1 MADRPRPPNLRFLP
15 GERVLAWAPAVRR
28 RAEPELPGTLICTNL
43 RVAFRPRGEASGGA
57 QDAPLNGNYDWA
69 LTNIRQL
76 VAAWSGPTRPQP
88 LRPGVPPR
96 SVPEELLVLGRD
108 FRQLRVGFGDGGP
121 DAGASQV
128 TTAIVRA
135 WQQSSQAGR
144 YEETQLSGC
153 GRGLGPGEPP
163 VPLWETPQDWEAG
176 LQRQGAGGWRVSLA
190 NQRFDVAASLSP
202 YFWVPSRTLDSEI
215 RRAFGHFQQSRGPR
229 LSWHHRGG
237 GDLLRAGGFHP
248 ASDPETQD
256 VRAAESLLL
265 AGHSECVLVDTA
277 EELPSLADIQLSH
290 TRLASLCLS
299 DAPPAQDKWL
309 SALEGTRWLEHVR
322 SCLRKASDIS
332 VLVTTRRLSVVLQEP
347 GDRDL
352 NCLVSSLVQL
362 LSEPEARTLG
372 GIQSLVQRE
381 WVAAGH
387 PFRTRLDP
395 LGSGR
400 RGRPGDQAPVF
411 LLFLDCAWQ
420 VLAQFPGQ
428 CEFSESFLLALHDAV
443 RLPDSSTFL
452 HDSAWERGRGA
463 RGAAGGPGAQVRTRP
478 PRDEPQNPGR
488 GLDAPPT
495 PIPHPLP
502 VYTTP
507 TPTPTPTPRT
517 VWDWGLRCSGQQRA
531 RFRNP
536 CYAPDPPP
544 PGRPP
549 GPSRDKPG
557 PGAVGVWLLSRGSL
571 SPLARLCPWRPRPD
585 PAPAA
590 LLGPLVRLWKRCYL
604 RGGDQDQPGLSG
616 LTVSGLSEE
625 LRSLQ
630 QLLTHRPSGPPPDSG
645 TLDPDASLSP
655 SR

>member
-1 MADRPRPPNLRFLP
+1 GWGGGRGGARRGLGRSHPLRPQARRPKSTSRSRMADRPRPPNLRFLP
-15 GERVLAWAPAVRR
+15 GERVLAWAPA
-28 RAEPELPGTLICTNL
+28 
-43 RVAFRPRGEASGGA
+43 SGG
-57 QDAPLNGNYDWA
+57 DAPLNGNYDWA

-463 RGAAGGPGAQVRTRP
+463 RGAAGGPGAQV
-478 PRDEPQNPGR
+478 
-488 GLDAPPT
+488 
-495 PIPHPLP
+495 
-502 VYTTP
+502 YTTP

-585 PAPAA
+585 PAPGPPDPGPPDPQGLARPPAPGPLRPA